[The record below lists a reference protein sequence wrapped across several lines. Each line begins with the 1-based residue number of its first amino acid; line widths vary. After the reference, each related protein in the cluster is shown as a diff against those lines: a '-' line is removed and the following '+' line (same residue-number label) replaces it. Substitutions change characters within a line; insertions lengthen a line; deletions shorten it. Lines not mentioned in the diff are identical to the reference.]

1 VAAESVG
8 DFLDQLASS
17 APAPGGGAAAALTGA
32 SAAALVTMV
41 CRVTLKRLPS
51 PALEAVANEAD
62 DLRRR
67 LWQLAARD
75 AAAFEAVI
83 AARRRPEVERA
94 AAVAAAMREA
104 TAVPVDIAV
113 ASARVVELCD
123 SANDEARAAAL
134 GDLAVAILLAAAALE
149 GAAATARINL
159 TENPDP
165 GFVETLDEAQRRA
178 EGARVR
184 LGARRRA

>member
-1 VAAESVG
+1 MGAESVG
-8 DFLDQLASS
+8 DFLDRLASS
-17 APAPGGGAAAALTGA
+17 APTPGGGAAAALAGA

-41 CRVTLKRLPS
+41 CRVTLQRSPS
-51 PALEAVANEAD
+51 PALEPVATEAD

-123 SANDEARAAAL
+123 SANDEARATAL
-134 GDLAVAILLAAAALE
+134 GDLAVANLLAAAALE
-149 GAAATARINL
+149 AAAATARINL

-178 EGARVR
+178 ESARAR
-184 LGARRRA
+184 LGSRRRA

>member
-8 DFLDQLASS
+8 DFLDRLASA

-41 CRVTLKRLPS
+41 CRVTLKRAPS
-51 PALEAVANEAD
+51 PSLSAVEAEAD

-67 LWQLAARD
+67 LWELAARD

-83 AARRRPEVERA
+83 AARRRPEAERA
-94 AAVAAAMREA
+94 AAVAVATREA
-104 TAVPVDIAV
+104 TAVPVAIAV

-123 SANDEARAAAL
+123 STNDEARATAL
-134 GDLAVAILLAAAALE
+134 GDLAVAGLLAAAALE
-149 GAAATARINL
+149 AAAATARINL
-159 TENPDP
+159 TEIPDP
-165 GFVETLDEAQRRA
+165 GFVETLDDARRRA
-178 EGARVR
+178 EGARAR
-184 LGARRRA
+184 LGGRRRA